1 MKTFFGRELYIR
13 LAQGEDAF
21 VCTTRYGKFY
31 TKAKKFLLR
40 ELKPV
45 EDDGMRT
52 PVRKKS
58 RTAPLSLLQSEG
70 EDDDRQ

>member
-1 MKTFFGRELYIR
+1 MKTFFGRESYIR

-40 ELKPV
+40 ELKPA
-45 EDDGMRT
+45 DDDEMQT
-52 PVRKKS
+52 PLRKKS
-58 RTAPLSLLQSEG
+58 RTAPLSLLQPDR
-70 EDDDRQ
+70 EDDGRQ